1 MKLFSKTIVLSM
13 LLSQS
18 MVHAATVTNAEKK
31 QAILQEVSRQIENSE
46 MDCRVLKGKPEQDL
60 LKGLKTGLVLDLASR
75 DIKVETNRSI
85 ENRVN
90 LSYSEGNQIG
100 DAQANIS
107 ITSRQ
112 NSKIDSMKIKYSTLK
127 QMLVNKGTLTD
138 PELVQDVVEATD
150 FILLCDLK

>member
-1 MKLFSKTIVLSM
+1 MKLFSKTIALSL

-31 QAILQEVSRQIENSE
+31 QAILQEVSRQIEASE

-138 PELVQDVVEATD
+138 PQLSQDVVEATD

>member
-1 MKLFSKTIVLSM
+1 M

>member
-1 MKLFSKTIVLSM
+1 M

-18 MVHAATVTNAEKK
+18 MVHAATVNNAEKK

-46 MDCRVLKGKPEQDL
+46 LDCRGLQGKPEEKL

-75 DIKVETNRSI
+75 DIKIETNRSI
-85 ENRVN
+85 DNRVI

-100 DAQANIS
+100 DAQAKIS

-112 NSKIDSMKIKYSTLK
+112 NSKIDSMNIKYSTLK